1 MEYQKAYPEI
11 IDELPQIQ
19 MQLSEEDFEVDHE
32 KDIYENKNDGNKND
46 EEGIDIDN
54 HTKQQSVSKQNHAP

>member
-1 MEYQKAYPEI
+1 
-11 IDELPQIQ
+11 

-32 KDIYENKNDGNKND
+32 KDIYEHKNDGNKND

-54 HTKQQSVSKQNHAP
+54 HTK